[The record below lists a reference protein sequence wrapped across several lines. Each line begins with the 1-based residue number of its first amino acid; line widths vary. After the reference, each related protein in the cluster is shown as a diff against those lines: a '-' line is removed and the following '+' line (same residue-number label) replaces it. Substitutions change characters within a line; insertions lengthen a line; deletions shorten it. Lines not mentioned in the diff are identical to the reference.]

1 MIQPNRSPALSDLIE
16 YLDALTERASVEGL
30 GVKLRELELTFED
43 IEPWVCYGED
53 GYQRNLIKGG
63 EHYQAFALCWKSGQ
77 RSSIHD
83 HANSTCGIKVMCGT
97 ATETIFEKTRCGLV
111 CPISS
116 RQMPAGEVCVSQ
128 DADIHQISNYE
139 PDGTCLVTLHI
150 YTPGLEWV
158 DTYSMESAE
167 ITRLECPVKAYQA

>member
-1 MIQPNRSPALSDLIE
+1 MIQPNYSPALSELLS
-16 YLDALTERASVEGL
+16 YLDGLSERASVQGL
-30 GVKLRELELTFED
+30 GEVLRGLDLNFED

-53 GYQRNLIKGG
+53 CYQRNLIKAGDQ
-63 EHYQAFALCWKSGQ
+63 YQAFALCWKSGQ

-83 HANSTCGIKVMCGT
+83 HAHSTCGVKVMCGT
-97 ATETIFEKTRCGLV
+97 ATETIFERTPCGLV
-111 CPISS
+111 CPTTS
-116 RQMPAGEVCVSQ
+116 QPLHTGEVCVSQ

-139 PDGTCLVTLHI
+139 SEGTCLVTLHI

-167 ITRLECPVKAYQA
+167 ITRLECPVRVYQP